1 MRPHDPAHKG
11 KADFAFSSTSP
22 GTWNLA
28 LEGSE
33 PWMHLTLASSS
44 DQTVVRTVATNDITL
59 VKATL
64 LSPGQGLVVR
74 SFQAVFACDYP
85 DNSGVGVSE
94 VYGLIEGRTKKGEVF
109 HRLQTAHGI
118 FRFGGPVRLPARD
131 ENLEW
136 QVKLYTAERPPRRY
150 YVD

>member
-1 MRPHDPAHKG
+1 MRPHDPAQKG

-33 PWMHLTLASSS
+33 PWMHLTLVNST
-44 DQTVVRTVATNDITL
+44 DQSVVRTVATNDIEI
-59 VKATL
+59 VKEAL
-64 LSPGQGLVVR
+64 MSPGSGLVVR
-74 SFQAVFACDYP
+74 SFQAVFASDFP
-85 DNSGVGVSE
+85 DNAGLGVSE
-94 VYGLIEGRTKKGEVF
+94 VYCLIEGQTKRGEVF
-109 HRLQTAHGI
+109 YRLQTNHGT

-136 QVKLYTAERPPRRY
+136 QLRLYTAERPPKRFY
-150 YVD
+150 AD

>member
-1 MRPHDPAHKG
+1 MRPDDSVKKG
-11 KADFAFSSTSP
+11 KADFAFSSSAP

-33 PWMHLTLASSS
+33 PWMHLTFANST
-44 DQTVVRTVATNDITL
+44 DQTVVRTVATNDIAL
-59 VKATL
+59 VKEAL
-64 LSPGQGLVVR
+64 VSPGQGLVVR
-74 SFQAVFACDYP
+74 SFQAVFASAFP
-85 DNSGVGVSE
+85 DNAGLGVSE

-109 HRLQTAHGI
+109 HRLQTRHGI

-136 QVKLYTAERPPRRY
+136 QVKLYTAERPQKLY